1 MIMKL
6 IYKIMLSLSIPLVI
20 TLALWGWLSYR
31 TMSVRIHKDTDMI
44 LKDYSDQIVSR
55 KLSGQ
60 EMPDRFNGAYNTY
73 YIKEVTPEY
82 AADNPSPYYG
92 EAEAYIRSQEDF
104 ASSRIRRQ
112 VFSDNAGNYYEITV
126 SLPVFEQETLV
137 EHVLWWT
144 GVLFFILLITL
155 LVIGLIV
162 IDYNLKPFKA
172 LMKWMDDYVPGHP
185 SDTVPADTDVLEFR
199 KLAETVRKAVAR
211 FENEYEER
219 KIFIGN
225 ASHELQTPLAVCGNR
240 LEMLLD
246 RPDLNEEIAEEMVK
260 LHRSLQHLI
269 RLNKTLLLLSRIE
282 NDQFPP
288 VDEVDMT
295 SVLKDSLGLNEEI
308 YAHKSI
314 NSSITVQGTFVCR
327 INEQMASMLVG
338 NLMKNAFV
346 HSAPGA
352 EIKVS
357 VSADG
362 FAVRNHGDAPLDK
375 SRVFHRFYLPGG
387 RREGSTGLGLAL
399 AYSVC
404 ERSGLSLT
412 YDFEENHHIFSVILK
427 K

>member
-1 MIMKL
+1 
-6 IYKIMLSLSIPLVI
+6 MLSLSIPLVI
-20 TLALWGWLSYR
+20 TLGLWGWLSYR
-31 TMSVRIHKDTDMI
+31 TMSERIHRDTDMI

-60 EMPDRFNGAYNTY
+60 ELPDRFNGAYNTY

-112 VFSDNAGNYYEITV
+112 IFADNDGNHYEITV

-144 GVLFFILLITL
+144 GILFFVLLVTL
-155 LVIGLIV
+155 LVIGIIV

-172 LMKWMDDYVPGHP
+172 LMRWMDAYVPGQPYH
-185 SDTVPADTDVLEFR
+185 SIPADTDVVEFR
-199 KLAETVRKAVAR
+199 KLAETVRKAVER

-225 ASHELQTPLAVCGNR
+225 ASHELQTPLAVCSNR

-246 RPDLNEEIAEEMVK
+246 RPDINEDLAGEMVK

-288 VDEVDMT
+288 TDEVDMT
-295 SVLKDSLGLNEEI
+295 SILRAALEMNEEI
-308 YAHKSI
+308 YSHKSM
-314 NSSITVQGTFVCR
+314 NSSIEVRESFICR
-327 INEQMASMLVG
+327 INEQVASVLVG
-338 NLMKNAFV
+338 NLVKNAFV
-346 HSAPGA
+346 HSVPGD
-352 EIKVS
+352 EINIS

-362 FAVRNHGDAPLDK
+362 FSVRNHGEAPLDK
-375 SRVFHRFYLPGG
+375 KRVFHRFYLPGG

-412 YDFEENHHIFSVILK
+412 YDFLENQHIFSVILK

>member
-20 TLALWGWLSYR
+20 TLGLWGWLSYR
-31 TMSVRIHKDTDMI
+31 TMSERIHKDTDMI
-44 LKDYSDQIVSR
+44 LKDYSDLIVSR
-55 KLSGQ
+55 KLSGH

-73 YIKEVTPEY
+73 YIKAVSEEY
-82 AADNPSPYYG
+82 ASEHDTPYYG

-137 EHVLWWT
+137 EHVLWWS
-144 GVLFFILLITL
+144 GILFFVLLVTL
-155 LVIGLIV
+155 LVIGIIV

-172 LMKWMDDYVPGHP
+172 LMEWMDDYIPGHKP
-185 SDTVPADTDVLEFR
+185 DTIPADTDVVEFR
-199 KLAETVRKAVAR
+199 KLADTVRKAVDR
-211 FENEYEER
+211 IEHEYEER

-225 ASHELQTPLAVCGNR
+225 ASHELQTPLAVCSNR

-246 RPDLNEEIAEEMVK
+246 RPDLNEEVAGEMVK

-269 RLNKTLLLLSRIE
+269 RLNRTLLLLSRIE

-288 VDEVDMT
+288 VYEVDMT
-295 SVLKDSLGLNEEI
+295 SILRDALEMNEEI
-308 YAHKSI
+308 YSRKSL
-314 NSSITVQGTFVCR
+314 NASMNVRGSFVCR
-327 INEQMASMLVG
+327 VNDQMASVLVG
-338 NLMKNAFV
+338 NLVKNAFV

-352 EIKVS
+352 EIKIT
-357 VSADG
+357 VSAEG
-362 FAVRNHGDAPLDK
+362 FTVRNQGDASLDK
-375 SRVFHRFYLPGG
+375 ERVFHRFYLPGG

-412 YDFEENHHIFSVILK
+412 YDFHENQHIFSVILK

>member
-1 MIMKL
+1 
-6 IYKIMLSLSIPLVI
+6 MLSLSIPLVL
-20 TLALWGWLSYR
+20 TLSLWGWLSYR
-31 TMSVRIHKDTDMI
+31 TMSERIHRDTDMI

-60 EMPDRFNGAYNTY
+60 ELPDRFNGAYNTY

-82 AADNPSPYYG
+82 AAENPSPYYG

-112 VFSDNAGNYYEITV
+112 VFGDKDGNYYEITV

-144 GVLFFILLITL
+144 GILFLVLLVTLLLIG
-155 LVIGLIV
+155 IIV

-172 LMKWMDDYVPGHP
+172 LMKWIDAYVPGHP
-185 SDTVPADTDVLEFR
+185 YGAIPADTDVVEFR
-199 KLAETVRKAVAR
+199 KLAETIRKAVER

-225 ASHELQTPLAVCGNR
+225 ASHELQTPLAVCSNR

-246 RPDLNEEIAEEMVK
+246 RPDINEDIAGEMVK

-288 VDEVDMT
+288 TDEVDVT
-295 SVLKDSLGLNEEI
+295 SLLRESIEMNGEI
-308 YAHKSI
+308 YSHKSI
-314 NSSITVQGTFVCR
+314 KSSMEVQGDFVCM
-327 INEQMASMLVG
+327 INEQMASVLVG
-338 NLMKNAFV
+338 NLVKNAFV

-352 EIKVS
+352 EIVIS

-362 FAVRNHGDAPLDK
+362 FNVRNQGDAPLDK
-375 SRVFHRFYLPGG
+375 KRVFHRFYLPGG

-412 YDFEENHHIFSVILK
+412 YDFQENQHIFSVILK

>member
-31 TMSVRIHKDTDMI
+31 TMSGRIHKDTDMI

-55 KLSGQ
+55 KLSGL

-308 YAHKSI
+308 YEHKSI
-314 NSSITVQGTFVCR
+314 NSSIDVQGTFVCR

>member
-1 MIMKL
+1 MKL

-31 TMSVRIHKDTDMI
+31 TMSGRIYKDTDMI

-73 YIKEVTPEY
+73 YIKDVTPEY

-104 ASSRIRRQ
+104 ASSRIRRH

-314 NSSITVQGTFVCR
+314 NSSIDVQGTFVCR

-338 NLMKNAFV
+338 NLVKNAFV

-357 VSADG
+357 VSGDG
-362 FAVRNHGDAPLDK
+362 FAVRNYGDAPLDK

>member
-31 TMSVRIHKDTDMI
+31 TMSGRIHKDTDMI

-314 NSSITVQGTFVCR
+314 NSSIDVQGTFVCR

-338 NLMKNAFV
+338 NLVKNAFV

>member
-31 TMSVRIHKDTDMI
+31 TMSGRIHKDTDMI

-314 NSSITVQGTFVCR
+314 NSSIDVQGTFVCR

-412 YDFEENHHIFSVILK
+412 YDFEGNHHIFSVILK

>member
-1 MIMKL
+1 
-6 IYKIMLSLSIPLVI
+6 MLSLSIPLVL
-20 TLALWGWLSYR
+20 TLSLWGWLSYR
-31 TMSVRIHKDTDMI
+31 TMSERIHRDTDMI

-60 EMPDRFNGAYNTY
+60 ELPDRFNGAYNTY

-82 AADNPSPYYG
+82 AAENPSPYYG

-112 VFSDNAGNYYEITV
+112 VFGDKDGNYYEITV

-144 GVLFFILLITL
+144 GILFLVLLVTLLLIG
-155 LVIGLIV
+155 IIV

-172 LMKWMDDYVPGHP
+172 LMKWIDAYVPGHP
-185 SDTVPADTDVLEFR
+185 YGAIPADTDVVEFR
-199 KLAETVRKAVAR
+199 KLAETIRKAVER

-225 ASHELQTPLAVCGNR
+225 ASHELQTPLAVCSNR

-246 RPDLNEEIAEEMVK
+246 RPDINEDIAGEMVK

-288 VDEVDMT
+288 TDEVDVT
-295 SVLKDSLGLNEEI
+295 SLLRESIEMNGEI
-308 YAHKSI
+308 YSHKSI
-314 NSSITVQGTFVCR
+314 KSSMEVQGDFVCM
-327 INEQMASMLVG
+327 INEQMASVLVG
-338 NLMKNAFV
+338 NLVKNAFV

-352 EIKVS
+352 EIVIS

-362 FAVRNHGDAPLDK
+362 FNVRNQGDAPLDK
-375 SRVFHRFYLPGG
+375 KRVFHRFYLPGG

-412 YDFEENHHIFSVILK
+412 YDFQENHHIFSVILK

>member
-1 MIMKL
+1 
-6 IYKIMLSLSIPLVI
+6 MLSLSIPLVI

-31 TMSVRIHKDTDMI
+31 TMSGRIHKDTDMI

-282 NDQFPP
+282 NDQFPS

-314 NSSITVQGTFVCR
+314 NSSIDVQGTFVCR

-338 NLMKNAFV
+338 NLVKNAFV

-362 FAVRNHGDAPLDK
+362 FAVRNHGDVPLDK

-399 AYSVC
+399 AYSIC

>member
-1 MIMKL
+1 
-6 IYKIMLSLSIPLVI
+6 MLSLSIPLVV
-20 TLALWGWLSYR
+20 TLGLWGWLSYR
-31 TMSVRIHKDTDMI
+31 TMSERIHKDTDMI
-44 LKDYSDQIVSR
+44 LKDYSEQIVSR

-73 YIKEVTPEY
+73 YIREVSEEY
-82 AADNPSPYYG
+82 AAEHTSPYYG

-112 VFSDNAGNYYEITV
+112 VFSDNDGNHYEITV

-144 GVLFFILLITL
+144 GILFFVLLVTL

-185 SDTVPADTDVLEFR
+185 SSSIPSDTDVLEFR
-199 KLAETVRKAVAR
+199 KLADTVRKAVDR

-225 ASHELQTPLAVCGNR
+225 ASHELQTPLAVCSNR

-246 RPDLNEEIAEEMVK
+246 RPDLNEDIAEEMVK

-288 VDEVDMT
+288 TQEVDMT
-295 SVLKDSLGLNEEI
+295 SMLRDSLEMNEEI

-314 NSSITVQGTFVCR
+314 DASIDVRGSFLCR
-327 INEQMASMLVG
+327 INEQVASVLVG
-338 NLMKNAFV
+338 NLVRNAFV
-346 HSAPGA
+346 HSAPGT

-357 VSADG
+357 VSENG
-362 FAVRNHGDAPLDK
+362 FIVRNQGDAPLDS

-412 YDFEENHHIFSVILK
+412 YGFKDNQHVFSVILK

>member
-20 TLALWGWLSYR
+20 TLGLWGWLSYR
-31 TMSVRIHKDTDMI
+31 TMSERIHKDTDMI
-44 LKDYSDQIVSR
+44 LKDYSDLIVSR

-73 YIKEVTPEY
+73 YIKEVSEEY
-82 AADNPSPYYG
+82 ASEHDTPYYG

-144 GVLFFILLITL
+144 GILFFVLLVTLLI
-155 LVIGLIV
+155 IGIIV

-172 LMKWMDDYVPGHP
+172 LMKWMDDYIPGHKA
-185 SDTVPADTDVLEFR
+185 DTVPADTDVVEFR
-199 KLAETVRKAVAR
+199 KLADTVSKAVDR
-211 FENEYEER
+211 IEHEYEER

-225 ASHELQTPLAVCGNR
+225 ASHELQTPLAVCSNR

-246 RPDLNEEIAEEMVK
+246 RPDINEEIAGEMVK

-288 VDEVDMT
+288 TDEVDMT
-295 SVLKDSLGLNEEI
+295 SILRDALEMNEEI
-308 YAHKSI
+308 YSYKSL
-314 NSSITVQGTFVCR
+314 NSSMNVLGSFVCR
-327 INEQMASMLVG
+327 VNDQMASVLVG
-338 NLMKNAFV
+338 NLVKNAFV

-352 EIKVS
+352 EIKITVS
-357 VSADG
+357 EEG
-362 FAVRNHGDAPLDK
+362 FTVRNQGDAPLDK
-375 SRVFHRFYLPGG
+375 ERVFHRFYLPGG

-404 ERSGLSLT
+404 ERCGLSLK
-412 YDFEENHHIFSVILK
+412 YDFKENLHIFSVILK

>member
-1 MIMKL
+1 
-6 IYKIMLSLSIPLVI
+6 MLSLSIPLVL
-20 TLALWGWLSYR
+20 TLGLWGWLSYR
-31 TMSVRIHKDTDMI
+31 TISDTIHKDTDMI

-73 YIKEVTPEY
+73 YIKEVTQEY
-82 AADNPSPYYG
+82 AAENPSPYYG

-104 ASSRIRRQ
+104 ASSRIRRH
-112 VFSDNAGNYYEITV
+112 VFSDKDGNYYEITV
-126 SLPVFEQETLV
+126 SLPVFEQETLI

-144 GVLFFILLITL
+144 GILFFVLLVTL
-155 LVIGLIV
+155 LVIGIIV

-172 LMKWMDDYVPGHP
+172 LMKWMDDYGPGRTPDTVP
-185 SDTVPADTDVLEFR
+185 SDTDVVEFR

-225 ASHELQTPLAVCGNR
+225 ASHELQTPLAVCSNR
-240 LEMLLD
+240 LEILLD
-246 RPDLNEEIAEEMVK
+246 RPDLNEEVAEEMVK

-288 VDEVDMT
+288 TDEVDMT
-295 SVLKDSLGLNEEI
+295 SILRDAFEMNEEI
-308 YAHKSI
+308 YSHKSVKA
-314 NSSITVQGTFVCR
+314 SMDVRKGFVCM
-327 INEQMASMLVG
+327 INEQVASVLVG
-338 NLMKNAFV
+338 NLVKNAFV
-346 HSAPGA
+346 HSASGA

-362 FAVRNHGDAPLDK
+362 FSVRNPGDAPLDR

-399 AYSVC
+399 AYTVC
-404 ERSGLSLT
+404 EHSGLSLT
-412 YDFEENHHIFSVILK
+412 YDFKDNHHIFSVILK

>member
-1 MIMKL
+1 
-6 IYKIMLSLSIPLVI
+6 MLSLSIPLVL
-20 TLALWGWLSYR
+20 TLGLWGWLSYR
-31 TMSVRIHKDTDMI
+31 TMSERIYRDTDMI

-60 EMPDRFNGAYNTY
+60 ELPDRFNGAYNTY

-82 AADNPSPYYG
+82 AAENPSPYYG

-112 VFSDNAGNYYEITV
+112 VFGDKDGNYYEITV

-144 GVLFFILLITL
+144 GILFLVLLVTLLI
-155 LVIGLIV
+155 IGIIV

-172 LMKWMDDYVPGHP
+172 LMKWIDAYVPGHP
-185 SDTVPADTDVLEFR
+185 YGAIPADTDVVEFR
-199 KLAETVRKAVAR
+199 KLAETIRKAVER

-225 ASHELQTPLAVCGNR
+225 ASHELQTPLAVCSNR

-246 RPDLNEEIAEEMVK
+246 RPDINEDIAGEMVK

-288 VDEVDMT
+288 TDEVDVT
-295 SVLKDSLGLNEEI
+295 SLLRESIEMNGEI
-308 YAHKSI
+308 YSHKSI
-314 NSSITVQGTFVCR
+314 KSSMEVQGNFVCM
-327 INEQMASMLVG
+327 INEQMASVLVG
-338 NLMKNAFV
+338 NLVKNAFV

-352 EIKVS
+352 EIAIS
-357 VSADG
+357 VSAGG
-362 FAVRNHGDAPLDK
+362 FNVRNQGDAPLDK
-375 SRVFHRFYLPGG
+375 KRVFHRFYLPGG

-412 YDFEENHHIFSVILK
+412 YDFQENQHIFSVILK

>member
-1 MIMKL
+1 
-6 IYKIMLSLSIPLVI
+6 MLSLSIPLVL
-20 TLALWGWLSYR
+20 TLGLWGWLSYR
-31 TMSVRIHKDTDMI
+31 TMSERIHRDTDMI
-44 LKDYSDQIVSR
+44 LKDYSDQIISR

-60 EMPDRFNGAYNTY
+60 ELPDRFNGAYNTY

-82 AADNPSPYYG
+82 AAENPSPYYG

-112 VFSDNAGNYYEITV
+112 VFGDKDGNYYEITV

-144 GVLFFILLITL
+144 GILFLVLLVTLLI
-155 LVIGLIV
+155 IGIIV

-172 LMKWMDDYVPGHP
+172 LMKWIDAYVPGHP
-185 SDTVPADTDVLEFR
+185 YGAIPADTDVVEFR
-199 KLAETVRKAVAR
+199 KLAETIRKAVER

-225 ASHELQTPLAVCGNR
+225 ASHELQTPLAVSSNR

-246 RPDLNEEIAEEMVK
+246 RPDINEDIAGEMVK

-288 VDEVDMT
+288 TDEVDVT
-295 SVLKDSLGLNEEI
+295 SLLRESIEMNGEI
-308 YAHKSI
+308 YSHKSI
-314 NSSITVQGTFVCR
+314 KSSMEVQGDFVCM
-327 INEQMASMLVG
+327 INEQMASVLVG
-338 NLMKNAFV
+338 NLVKNAFV

-352 EIKVS
+352 EITIS
-357 VSADG
+357 VSAGG
-362 FAVRNHGDAPLDK
+362 FNVRNQGDAPLDK
-375 SRVFHRFYLPGG
+375 KRVFHRFYLPGG

-412 YDFEENHHIFSVILK
+412 YDFQENQHIFSVILK

>member
-1 MIMKL
+1 
-6 IYKIMLSLSIPLVI
+6 MLSLSIPLVL
-20 TLALWGWLSYR
+20 TLGLWGWLSYR
-31 TMSVRIHKDTDMI
+31 TISDTIHKDTDMI

-73 YIKEVTPEY
+73 YIKEVTQEY
-82 AADNPSPYYG
+82 AAENPSPYYG

-104 ASSRIRRQ
+104 ASSRIRRH
-112 VFSDNAGNYYEITV
+112 VFSDKDGNYYEITV
-126 SLPVFEQETLV
+126 SLPVFEQETLI

-144 GVLFFILLITL
+144 GILFFVLLVTL
-155 LVIGLIV
+155 LVIGIIV

-172 LMKWMDDYVPGHP
+172 LMKWMDDYVPGRTPDTVP
-185 SDTVPADTDVLEFR
+185 SDTDVVEFR

-225 ASHELQTPLAVCGNR
+225 ASHELQTPLAVCSNR
-240 LEMLLD
+240 LEILLD
-246 RPDLNEEIAEEMVK
+246 RPDLNEEVAEEMVK

-288 VDEVDMT
+288 TDEVDMT
-295 SVLKDSLGLNEEI
+295 SILRDAFEMNEEI
-308 YAHKSI
+308 YSHKSVKA
-314 NSSITVQGTFVCR
+314 SMDVRKGFVCM
-327 INEQMASMLVG
+327 INEQVASVLVG
-338 NLMKNAFV
+338 NLVKNAFV
-346 HSAPGA
+346 HSASGA

-362 FAVRNHGDAPLDK
+362 FSVRNPGDAPLDK

-399 AYSVC
+399 AYTVC
-404 ERSGLSLT
+404 EHSGLSLT
-412 YDFEENHHIFSVILK
+412 YDFKDNHHIFSVILK

>member
-1 MIMKL
+1 MRL
-6 IYKIMLSLSIPLVI
+6 IYKILLSLSIPLVI
-20 TLALWGWLSYR
+20 TLGLWGWLSYR
-31 TMSVRIHKDTDMI
+31 TMSERIHKDTDMI

-60 EMPDRFNGAYNTY
+60 EIPDRFNGAYNTY
-73 YIKEVTPEY
+73 YIKEVSEDY
-82 AADNPSPYYG
+82 AAENSSPFYG

-112 VFSDNAGNYYEITV
+112 VFADNDGKYYEITV

-144 GVLFFILLITL
+144 GILFLVLLVTLLI
-155 LVIGLIV
+155 IGIIV
-162 IDYNLKPFKA
+162 IDYNLRPFNA
-172 LMKWMDDYVPGHP
+172 LMKWMDAYVPGQP
-185 SDTVPADTDVLEFR
+185 YETVPADTDVVEFR
-199 KLAETVRKAVAR
+199 KLAETIRKAVER

-225 ASHELQTPLAVCGNR
+225 ASHELQTPLAVCSNR

-246 RPDLNEEIAEEMVK
+246 RPDINEEIAGEMVK

-288 VDEVDMT
+288 TDEVDM
-295 SVLKDSLGLNEEI
+295 SSILRDSLELNGEV

-314 NSSITVQGTFVCR
+314 QSSVEVQGAFVCR
-327 INEQMASMLVG
+327 INEQMASVLVG
-338 NLMKNAFV
+338 NLVKNAFV
-346 HSAPGA
+346 HSMPGA
-352 EIKVS
+352 KISIK

-362 FAVRNHGDAPLDK
+362 FVVENQGDAPLDK
-375 SRVFHRFYLPGG
+375 NRVFHRFYLPGG

-412 YDFEENHHIFSVILK
+412 YDFKENCHIFSVILK

>member
-1 MIMKL
+1 
-6 IYKIMLSLSIPLVI
+6 
-20 TLALWGWLSYR
+20 
-31 TMSVRIHKDTDMI
+31 MI

-126 SLPVFEQETLV
+126 SLPVFEQETLL

-314 NSSITVQGTFVCR
+314 NSSIDVQGTFVCR